1 MTNALKIETF
11 PYFFA
16 IAKIRNPASINWKS
30 PFVLSGRR
38 MMSCRSWRLSQKCRQ
53 TPIPLTGVTA

>member
-16 IAKIRNPASINWKS
+16 IAKIRNPASIN
-30 PFVLSGRR
+30 PEFPVE
-38 MMSCRSWRLSQKCRQ
+38 C
-53 TPIPLTGVTA
+53 

>member
-30 PFVLSGRR
+30 PFVFVGKMSSVKRIIFRNDSGNFHGFT
-38 MMSCRSWRLSQKCRQ
+38 SKN
-53 TPIPLTGVTA
+53 T